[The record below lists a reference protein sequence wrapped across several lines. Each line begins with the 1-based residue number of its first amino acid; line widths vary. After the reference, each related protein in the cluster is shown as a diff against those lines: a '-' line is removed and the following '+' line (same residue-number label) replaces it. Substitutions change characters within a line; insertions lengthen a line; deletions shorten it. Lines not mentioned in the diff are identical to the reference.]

1 MRVGIFGNA
10 GVGKST
16 LFRALGSGSEE
27 SPVSARAAAGVC
39 TIKVLDDRLDRLA
52 AIYRPKKVT
61 PISVTFVEIDP
72 GDTALLPPE
81 AVTSIKGADVLA
93 VVLRGFSDDF
103 HPAPAGGL
111 NPVKEFRAI
120 ESDLVVSDYLVA
132 QKRIERMTK
141 EARRDAEW
149 TILHKAVESLEREI
163 PLRQVPLTAE
173 ESRVLAGFRFLSQI
187 PILLVLNV
195 AEADLSAEL
204 FPELAAGASSRGA
217 SLIRL
222 SARIEEE
229 ISQLSPK
236 EQEVFLAEMGIARPA
251 RDRLV
256 RCAFQAMDFVC
267 FMTVGEEEVRAW
279 NVRRGTIALHAAGK
293 VHSDMEKGFIR
304 AEVIPCEDFFR
315 CGSMAKA
322 KTEGKLRLEGKEYVL
337 QEGDIM
343 HVRFNV

>member
-16 LFRALGSGSEE
+16 LFRALGGGSEE
-27 SPVSARAAAGVC
+27 SPVSARAAGVC
-39 TIKVLDDRLDRLA
+39 TIKVPDERLDRLA
-52 AIYRPKKVT
+52 AVYRPKKVT
-61 PISVTFVEIDP
+61 PISITFLEIDP
-72 GDTALLPPE
+72 GDTALLSPE
-81 AVTSIKGADVLA
+81 AVTGIKGVDVLA

-149 TILHKAVESLEREI
+149 TILHKAVESLERET
-163 PLRQVPLTAE
+163 PLRQISLAAE
-173 ESRVLAGFRFLSQI
+173 ESRILAGFRFLSQI

-195 AEADLSAEL
+195 AEGDLSAES
-204 FPELAAGASSRGA
+204 FPELAAAASSRGA

-236 EQEVFLAEMGIARPA
+236 EQEIFLAEMGIARPA
-251 RDRLV
+251 WDRLV
-256 RCAFQAMDFVC
+256 RGALQAMDFIC
-267 FMTVGEEEVRAW
+267 FMTVSGDEVRAW

-293 VHSDMEKGFIR
+293 IHSDMEKGFIR
-304 AEVIPCEDFFR
+304 AEVIPCDDFFR

-337 QEGDIM
+337 QDGDIM
-343 HVRFNV
+343 YVRFNV

>member
-1 MRVGIFGNA
+1 MRVGIFGNE

-16 LFRALGSGSEE
+16 LFRALGGKTEGAH
-27 SPVSARAAAGVC
+27 VSSRQAGVC
-39 TIKVLDDRLDRLA
+39 TIKVPDDRLDRLA
-52 AIYRPKKVT
+52 AIFRPKKVT

-81 AVTSIKGADVLA
+81 TVSKIKGVEVLA
-93 VVLRGFSDDF
+93 LVVRGYSDEF

-111 NPVKEFRAI
+111 DPVKEFRAV
-120 ESDLVVSDYLVA
+120 ESELAVSDYLVA

-149 TILHKAVESLEREI
+149 TLLHRAVEVLEREN
-163 PLRQVPLTAE
+163 PLRQLSFNAE
-173 ESRVLAGFRFLSQI
+173 ETRILAGFRFLSQI
-187 PILLVLNV
+187 PLLLILNV
-195 AEADLSAEL
+195 GEGDVSAEP
-204 FPELAAGASSRGA
+204 FPELAEAASSRGA
-217 SLIRL
+217 SVIRL
-222 SARIEEE
+222 SAKIEEE
-229 ISQLSPK
+229 ISQLTPQ
-236 EQEVFLAEMGIARPA
+236 EQAVFLAEMGIARPA
-251 RDRLV
+251 QEQLV
-256 RCAFQAMDFVC
+256 LGALLAMDYLC
-267 FMTVGEEEVRAW
+267 FMTVSGDEVRAW

-293 VHSDMEKGFIR
+293 IHSDMEKGFIR
-304 AEVIPCEDFFR
+304 AEVIPCEDFFQ

>member
-16 LFRALGSGSEE
+16 LFRALGGGSEE
-27 SPVSARAAAGVC
+27 SPVSARAAGVC

-52 AIYRPKKVT
+52 AIFRPKKVT

-72 GDTALLPPE
+72 GDTALLSPE
-81 AVTSIKGADVLA
+81 AVTGIKGTDVLA

-103 HPAPAGGL
+103 HPAPAEGL

-120 ESDLVVSDYLVA
+120 ESDLVISDYLVA

-149 TILHKAVESLEREI
+149 TILHKAVESLEREV
-163 PLRQVPLTAE
+163 PLRQISPTAE
-173 ESRVLAGFRFLSQI
+173 EGRVLAGFRFLSQI
-187 PILLVLNV
+187 PILAVLNV
-195 AEADLSAEL
+195 AEADLSAES
-204 FPELAAGASSRGA
+204 FPELAAAASSRGA

-229 ISQLSPK
+229 ISQLSSK

-251 RDRLV
+251 WDRLV
-256 RCAFQAMDFVC
+256 RGAFQAMDFVC
-267 FMTVGEEEVRAW
+267 FMTVGGDEVRAW

-293 VHSDMEKGFIR
+293 IHSDMEKGFIR
-304 AEVIPCEDFFR
+304 AEVIPCDDFFR